1 MYFVIGRSGILQ
13 RECLVGLPTCHF
25 FFGSGC
31 VGPRKSLAAFRPTP
45 ALASFARPP
54 DGASGPTWFVVRL
67 TRYAVA
73 FPADSGSS
81 RIRFPVAAK
90 MALQTAGANGGTPGS
105 PTPAGGASL
114 STI

>member
-13 RECLVGLPTCHF
+13 KRV
-25 FFGSGC
+25 FGRFTDVSFLFWQRLC
-31 VGPRKSLAAFRPTP
+31 RAAQSLAAFRPTP

-105 PTPAGGASL
+105 PTPAG
-114 STI
+114 